1 MFLYDIQRVS
11 PRWCQ
16 AVPAAPGGY
25 RSVHLEVGMSDLVVV
40 LMKRARNCPVACS
53 LKIVFFLLVLVALY
67 LAIYHQTSVSLPWYL
82 LFMGVIAVE
91 SALMLF
97 ANNNCR
103 IKTGEPPD

>member
-1 MFLYDIQRVS
+1 MRV
-11 PRWCQ
+11 
-16 AVPAAPGGY
+16 
-25 RSVHLEVGMSDLVVV
+25 EVDMPDLIVV
-40 LMKRARNCPVACS
+40 LMKRARNCPVACA
-53 LKIVFFLLVLVALY
+53 LKILFVLLVLAATW

-103 IKTGEPPD
+103 IRIGESTD